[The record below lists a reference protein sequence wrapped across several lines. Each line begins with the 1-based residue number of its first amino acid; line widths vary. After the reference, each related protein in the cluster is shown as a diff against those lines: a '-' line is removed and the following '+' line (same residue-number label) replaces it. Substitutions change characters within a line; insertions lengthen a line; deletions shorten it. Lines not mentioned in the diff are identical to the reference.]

1 MSNGPET
8 FILDWDDLSTT
19 PATGT
24 TKGVSWPEV
33 ESTLRRLCQSDS
45 GFVILARAGDDLHY
59 CQTARTQ
66 GARPEVIVEWQDGS
80 TDRHYM
86 LSKTLEQPDLLVEL
100 FRVYYHTSHLIA
112 GAAEWM
118 RIDLKSP
125 ASPSSADIHT
135 HREIST
141 WYPPSDG

>member
-19 PATGT
+19 PTTGT

-33 ESTLRRLCQSDS
+33 ESTLRRLCQSAS
-45 GFVILARAGDDLHY
+45 GFVILARASDDLHY

-100 FRVYYHTSHLIA
+100 FHVYFHTPHLL
-112 GAAEWM
+112 AEVAPWQLM
-118 RIDLKSP
+118 EL
-125 ASPSSADIHT
+125 
-135 HREIST
+135 
-141 WYPPSDG
+141 